1 MSYLL
6 LGYFARVF
14 ESQQGKLLRTPP
26 TRTSQNNPSET
37 VWKIGMG
44 SEIGT
49 QKATKRAP
57 KALIGRSSPPKKYAR
72 EASGHFPN
80 SFSTHLGE

>member
-1 MSYLL
+1 
-6 LGYFARVF
+6 
-14 ESQQGKLLRTPP
+14 
-26 TRTSQNNPSET
+26 
-37 VWKIGMG
+37 MG